1 MFWLIDSCQNSVS
14 ADQYR
19 LTVSRAQV
27 STHWVRVFF
36 EVIRWQVAT
45 FQMIAG
51 SSSIF
56 LKCIWNKSCSWAA
69 LLKFWFRTD
78 LGRENST
85 GFYMQGRQSLLTFL
99 TIVTRWSRSTS
110 NFQALIGQNL
120 TGEFMRK
127 IYAASGNLL
136 TDGWSW
142 QGFVSSCD
150 VFNCL
155 FLLDVPSEIE
165 LLTRLFCVI
174 HGWFVYCAFGWEM
187 HRLSKSLEI
196 RFRMASFSKMSLLTC
211 PCLRRKRVEKSQAI
225 LEHLMTFRSSIS
237 TGKPEQLL
245 SLMCFFF
252 FGFLR
257 SSVVYVA

>member
-27 STHWVRVFF
+27 STHWVRLFF

-56 LKCIWNKSCSWAA
+56 FKCTWNKSCSWAA
-69 LLKFWFRTD
+69 PKTFWFQTELR
-78 LGRENST
+78 RENST
-85 GFYMQGRQSLLTFL
+85 GFYMLLTFL

-110 NFQALIGQNL
+110 NFYALIGQNL

-127 IYAASGNLL
+127 IYAASGNLF
-136 TDGWSW
+136 TDSWSW
-142 QGFVSSCD
+142 QSFMSSCD

-155 FLLDVPSEIE
+155 FVLDV
-165 LLTRLFCVI
+165 
-174 HGWFVYCAFGWEM
+174 HN
-187 HRLSKSLEI
+187 
-196 RFRMASFSKMSLLTC
+196 
-211 PCLRRKRVEKSQAI
+211 
-225 LEHLMTFRSSIS
+225 
-237 TGKPEQLL
+237 
-245 SLMCFFF
+245 
-252 FGFLR
+252 
-257 SSVVYVA
+257 